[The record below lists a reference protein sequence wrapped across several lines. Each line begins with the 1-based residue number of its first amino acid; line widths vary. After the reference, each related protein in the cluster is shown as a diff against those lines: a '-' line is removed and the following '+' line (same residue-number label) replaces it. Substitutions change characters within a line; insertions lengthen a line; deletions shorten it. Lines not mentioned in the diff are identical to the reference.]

1 MRRSGKGSGGGIGMN
16 KNVRPSAL
24 ATQPKTH
31 RVSVAATDQLGRMLG
46 NHSTEG
52 ERTRSAKKSL
62 HQGPGFQPVK
72 YGNEVALNVGGGGPG
87 KGRQVYRSGQQCT
100 HGATNPGN
108 APSSG
113 DVLEGWKR

>member
-1 MRRSGKGSGGGIGMN
+1 MSKGNQGIRS
-16 KNVRPSAL
+16 KNVTRPSAL

-31 RVSVAATDQLGRMLG
+31 RVSVAASDQLGRMLG

-52 ERTRSAKKSL
+52 GRGQSAKQSL

-87 KGRQVYRSGQQCT
+87 IGRTVMPRGQQAH
-100 HGATNPGN
+100 HGPANPGN
-108 APSSG
+108 APSKA
-113 DVLEGWKR
+113 DVLEHWKR